1 MGNSE
6 SGPSDPEPSESETPT
21 QTPTPTRT
29 PSSTQSFSSTR
40 SSFPTYSP
48 PATGTPVPV
57 TICGD
62 PSNTASTWKTHLTA
76 GHFPYS
82 HSMDCTTTITAPYRL
97 VVLYQETFRS
107 VETCCDYIKFYDG
120 VNIYTEE
127 LKLSSTGNLTTYGRY
142 LTIHFTSDLTVSYK
156 GIMADISFVGGPSIS
171 YSASP
176 STTLTNSAFAS
187 RSFSDSSS
195 SSVTYSG
202 SGSESA
208 SFSPSPATVSD
219 SGSASMS
226 ASPMTGSD
234 SGSASSSPS
243 PMTGSDTPTHSPTS
257 SGSSSH
263 SMSDSPSMT
272 ASHLSASSST
282 TETFT
287 FTPKQSRTE
296 VSSLSSSWSETS
308 KHTQSVSESATST
321 VSKCGSTSAS
331 NRPTHTAYKSDS
343 SSACSSVTPS
353 SSRSSAPSATMSSSP
368 SISSSVTRTNSPSNS
383 ETMSSTHS
391 RSVSQTRSS
400 RPSRS
405 WSPSAVPTE
414 RPRGPPPPLPD
425 LTNLSVS
432 QLSGIFQDISYY
444 SPLLI
449 KGSLNS
455 LGTAALEK
463 SEGSFSISTPAF
475 DLSMKALPSNVSA
488 MLQLP
493 NASLTMPPLSSLGS
507 NLAASMIQWTD
518 NPYSMKSSVKT
529 ETPMLSITVLDK
541 RGQEVEVHNASTPIQ
556 FHWPL
561 DLQTPPSY
569 MANCKTNVLYVK
581 DGLDYQRAQSP
592 IVYAAGAWLVPC
604 LGLSMPLNCTPGDSI
619 KTLDCPSP
627 ILTPECIYWDTANST
642 WSTEGCTGSI
652 LNGSLYCSCTHLSDF
667 SSRINSVVQSNQAV
681 FANAANVY
689 SVSGLAKYAQWYGIF
704 GGIGLATLLLG
715 ILAMRMDT
723 VTTRKYVTGLCQ
735 DPVISPLFNSAPNSA
750 IYIFDPKST
759 KRCVKEPNISAN
771 KAPLSLCQRIFQ
783 QHSRLQFLFRY
794 DPRLSRLFRLLSLF
808 TIQFHTLFISALL
821 YGFTY
826 GKSGSSIEMQWYDIL
841 VLSLIT
847 SLANIPVIRI
857 ILDSMNYV
865 GMKEYKYKFP
875 LLCEEY
881 SRRSEFEV
889 LALEYLER
897 KKGEGS
903 SKHLQI
909 DATNL
914 AVAESSVEM
923 DTADAEESIMD
934 LLLLYFCCK
943 DKAEEEEDPYKK
955 LSSKHLLIKMIKI
968 LRRKYEGVE
977 VFDSSWEILPCHTT
991 VGTLYVFCCMG
1002 WFVWCLNYLLLF
1014 AASHEPSV
1022 GQHIMISYASSE
1034 LSTIFITQ
1042 PLTILLTYLFFKGV
1056 HDYEAYLPACIR
1068 KRLIVN
1074 KKHNIPHLYFFSNP
1088 WMETAKSVFTSKFAY
1103 SLFVRCPALASNTNE
1118 LAYAPIK
1125 AIVYDH
1131 DVEIEGHDVERLYAQ
1146 IKMIGTQM
1154 NMLTL
1159 RTT

>member
-97 VVLYQETFRS
+97 VVLYQETFRNI
-107 VETCCDYIKFYDG
+107 ETCCDYIKFYDG

-142 LTIHFTSDLTVSYK
+142 LTIHFTSDATVSYM
-156 GIMADISFVGGPSIS
+156 GIMADVTFVGGPSIS

-176 STTLTNSAFAS
+176 STTLTNSAFGTS
-187 RSFSDSSS
+187 SFSDSSS

-202 SGSESA
+202 SGSASA
-208 SFSPSPATVSD
+208 SFTS
-219 SGSASMS
+219 
-226 ASPMTGSD
+226 SPMTGSD
-234 SGSASSSPS
+234 SASASSSPS
-243 PMTGSDTPTHSPTS
+243 PFSESDTPTHSSSSSSSVTLTQSTKHTHSVSKTTTS
-257 SGSSSH
+257 SVSNC
-263 SMSDSPSMT
+263 
-272 ASHLSASSST
+272 ASI
-282 TETFT
+282 
-287 FTPKQSRTE
+287 
-296 VSSLSSSWSETS
+296 
-308 KHTQSVSESATST
+308 
-321 VSKCGSTSAS
+321 SAS
-331 NRPTHTAYKSDS
+331 NRPTRTAYKSDS
-343 SSACSSVTPS
+343 SSACSSTTPS
-353 SSRSSAPSATMSSSP
+353 SSRSSAPSITVSSSP
-368 SISSSVTRTNSPSNS
+368 SMTSSTSITTSRSIS

-391 RSVSQTRSS
+391 RSLSPTRSS

-455 LGTAALEK
+455 LGAAALEK

-518 NPYSMKSSVKT
+518 NPYSTRSSVKT
-529 ETPMLSITVLDK
+529 DTPMLSISVLDK
-541 RGQEVEVHNASTPIQ
+541 SGQEVGVHNASTPIQ

-561 DLQTPPSY
+561 NLETPPSY
-569 MANCKTNVLYVK
+569 MANCQTNVLYVK
-581 DGLDYQRAQSP
+581 EGLDYQRAQNP
-592 IVYAAGAWLVPC
+592 MVYAAGAWLVRC
-604 LGLSMPLNCTPGDSI
+604 LGLSMALNCTPGDMFKS
-619 KTLDCPSP
+619 LDCPSP
-627 ILTPECIYWDTANST
+627 ILTPECIYWDTTNST
-642 WSTEGCTGSI
+642 WSTEGCSGSI

-689 SVSGLAKYAQWYGIF
+689 SVDGLMKYAQWYGIF

-735 DPVISPLFNSAPNSA
+735 DPVISSLFNSAPNSA
-750 IYIFDPKST
+750 IYIYDPNST
-759 KRCVKEPNISAN
+759 KRCVKDNSN
-771 KAPLSLCQRIFQ
+771 SQTKGSLSLCQRIFQ
-783 QHSRLQFLFRY
+783 QHTRLQFLFRY

-808 TIQFHTLFISALL
+808 TIQFHTLFVSALL

-826 GKSGSSIEMQWYDIL
+826 GKSGSSMEMQWYDIL
-841 VLSLIT
+841 ILSLIT
-847 SLANIPVIRI
+847 SLANIPVIRMI
-857 ILDSMNYV
+857 IESMNYV
-865 GMKEYKYKFP
+865 GMKEYTYKFP

-881 SRRSEFEV
+881 SRRSEFEL

-897 KKGEGS
+897 KKKEGS

-909 DATNL
+909 NMATSNL
-914 AVAESSVEM
+914 AVAESSVEL
-923 DTADAEESIMD
+923 DTSGSTDAQESLTD
-934 LLLLYFCCK
+934 LLLIYLCCK
-943 DKAEEEEDPYKK
+943 DEAEKEEDPYKK
-955 LSSKHLLIKMIKI
+955 LSSKVLLIKMIKI
-968 LRRKYEGVE
+968 LRRKYQGVE
-977 VFDSSWEILPCHTT
+977 VFNSSWEILPCHTMA
-991 VGTLYVFCCMG
+991 GTLYVVCCIG
-1002 WFVWCLNYLLLF
+1002 WFIWCLNYLLLF
-1014 AASHEPSV
+1014 AASHDQSV
-1022 GQHIMISYASSE
+1022 GQHILISYASSE
-1034 LSTIFITQ
+1034 LSTIFLTQ

-1074 KKHNIPHLYFFSNP
+1074 KKHNVPHLYFFSNP
-1088 WMETAKSVFTSKFAY
+1088 WMETTRSAFTSKFAY
-1103 SLFVRCPALASNTNE
+1103 SLFVRCPAIASNTNE

-1131 DVEIEGHDVERLYAQ
+1131 DVEIEGHDVEYLYAQ
-1146 IKMIGTQM
+1146 IKTIGTQM

-1159 RTT
+1159 RTANL